1 MIIKYSPTEVKN
13 TAKFLNEMLEKY
25 SNEKYIM
32 FIFNDIYENII
43 DVNEFY
49 NKYILLMKKF
59 NLPFSFYPYY
69 IHFNKVLPRT
79 LSMGVSKMKVKINKE
94 PECDVVSQTAY
105 GMFLIDV
112 EKLKSINFK
121 FNEVFTSSFY
131 VQEYIEVCYKNK
143 FYYSTHSFL
152 DVYDS
157 FKMLKSSFKDG
168 YFIDAK
174 KFAEEKTKFYSIYK
188 QDENKESIQDFI
200 KTLKDECQKVKEKY
214 SNSVK
219 LVEPLEDVI
228 TVDYNDIKET
238 I

>member
-25 SNEKYIM
+25 GNEKYIM

-94 PECDVVSQTAY
+94 PECDIVGQTAY

-174 KFAEEKTKFYSIYK
+174 NFAEEKTKFYSIYK
-188 QDENKESIQDFI
+188 QDENKESVQDFI
-200 KTLKDECQKVKEKY
+200 KILKDECQKVKEKY